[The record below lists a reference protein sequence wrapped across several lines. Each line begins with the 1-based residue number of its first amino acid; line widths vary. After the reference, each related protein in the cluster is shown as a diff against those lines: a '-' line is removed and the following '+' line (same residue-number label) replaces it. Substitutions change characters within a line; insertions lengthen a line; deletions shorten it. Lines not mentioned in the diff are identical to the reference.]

1 MDQTTGSEKKTNSS
15 IENQP
20 MLLLDLNSLLEII
33 QLLKASYQTKNKN
46 EYNKINCILDKLIKI

>member
-1 MDQTTGSEKKTNSS
+1 
-15 IENQP
+15 